1 MKIETYED
9 LVARLKSNTLVA
21 HLSDGN
27 YYSDDEDTVR
37 NTEALNIVMEFVM
50 AVPEWQALVQD
61 RFKMWEDDQMCILW
75 MMDDVLTVAVTV

>member
-1 MKIETYED
+1 MKTETYED
-9 LVARLKSNTLVA
+9 LVAQLKSNTVVA